1 MWLLLPILFYSVIFL
16 YVRHVYTHWIRNGF
30 PAERTGL
37 HWQFLKQVYSRE
49 FQHVNAINEA
59 YKAAG
64 DRSMYGVYFFFR
76 PTLLLRDVSLA
87 RDILEPIYGHFEDK
101 RWNYIQGYRKINLLE
116 KLGPIFSIQRIEGMF
131 RNVEK
136 VADHMVKQVDTILL
150 GKERID
156 MQIILRTYVI
166 NIFANLL
173 YGLDSNLFEHTD
185 SVFKSFIQNP
195 LRHRGIN
202 SYTLSHLPKKS
213 SLTYRLRDIIKDTV
227 RRREDGSIIRK
238 DIIQLLVKFRN
249 GNNLVNNSKLNWHV
263 ENVYEHEKLLSVK
276 KLSKFTE
283 RFLNIGYEATASTA
297 TLTLYEI
304 LQSPSIHRKLLEE
317 VRQMAG
323 ATKNADN
330 TINKLTYA
338 DIDSLKYLSACIQ
351 ETIRKYPSVPYIE
364 RVCRKNYPVA
374 NSRVII
380 SEGRTIMVPIMAMQR
395 DERNFKDPDY
405 YRPERFYNVTQGQDV
420 HNFMGYGLGSSICV
434 ARNFSTLVIKLALVK
449 LLSNFDMEYIADKDV
464 EILYNPS
471 PVIKCKDGLS
481 LKVRKFKND
490 ATCKI

>member
-156 MQIILRTYVI
+156 MQIILRT
-166 NIFANLL
+166 
-173 YGLDSNLFEHTD
+173 
-185 SVFKSFIQNP
+185 
-195 LRHRGIN
+195 
-202 SYTLSHLPKKS
+202 TLSHLPKKS